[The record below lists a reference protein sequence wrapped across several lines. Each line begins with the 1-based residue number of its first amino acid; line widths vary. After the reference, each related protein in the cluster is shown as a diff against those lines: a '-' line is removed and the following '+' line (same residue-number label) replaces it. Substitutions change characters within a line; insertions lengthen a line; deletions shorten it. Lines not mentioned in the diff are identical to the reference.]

1 MRKSVKFLLLGAA
14 VGGAAVAI
22 KSVQA
27 EEPMDDVAAKAAK
40 VAGSA
45 ALGGAVVG
53 WLFDRRAR
61 RKAKRRV
68 KLASAAG
75 LVEAAKA
82 GWPVLEKKSRRTRK
96 AAVKAAGKAAVKAG
110 QAAEAARPMVEQAAG
125 MAKGQATRL
134 ADVGRQKLAS

>member
-14 VGGAAVAI
+14 VGGAAVAV
-22 KSVQA
+22 KSMQG

-53 WLFDRRAR
+53 WAFDRRAR
-61 RKAKRRV
+61 RKARRRA

-75 LVEAAKA
+75 LIEAARA
-82 GWPVLEKKSRRTRK
+82 GGPVLETKSRRTRK
-96 AAVKAAGKAAVKAG
+96 AAVKAAGKAAVRAG
-110 QAAEAARPMVEQAAG
+110 QAAEAARPMVGQAAG
-125 MAKGQATRL
+125 MAREQAGRL
-134 ADVGRQKLAS
+134 ADAGRQKLAG